1 MGDSQ
6 ASYAKLI
13 NNFKQECERW
23 QSSHADMEF
32 IFNEQLNSDVKNI
45 SDIKYLVI
53 ADNPGEKE
61 KEKKC
66 YLFEDVTSKNRAGY
80 IAHEMLRRLDIEEK
94 SVLFLN
100 KTPIYTKESE
110 NLKKFKDQLILN
122 ETMEY
127 MAQLTFNINK
137 LKTDAQVIIFGLG
150 GCFDSD
156 NEDFCETELFSSY
169 YKKIRELY
177 LHDKTISFPIIVK
190 HFSHYSFLQDFVLD
204 KYGKT
209 VEVST
214 NKLRFNDLNDEAIA
228 KNFLV
233 ALKSLPY
240 SSWLKEWK

>member
-45 SDIKYLVI
+45 SDIKYLVV

-100 KTPIYTKESE
+100 KTPI
-110 NLKKFKDQLILN
+110 
-122 ETMEY
+122 
-127 MAQLTFNINK
+127 
-137 LKTDAQVIIFGLG
+137 
-150 GCFDSD
+150 
-156 NEDFCETELFSSY
+156 
-169 YKKIRELY
+169 
-177 LHDKTISFPIIVK
+177 
-190 HFSHYSFLQDFVLD
+190 
-204 KYGKT
+204 
-209 VEVST
+209 
-214 NKLRFNDLNDEAIA
+214 
-228 KNFLV
+228 
-233 ALKSLPY
+233 
-240 SSWLKEWK
+240 